1 MQAFPNCNLGYIYT
15 ENSDKEIL
23 FKEKLSARSENLVFI
38 TNEPD
43 FTFNLSVNPSKNHLI
58 LMLNE
63 RADIESSLKLID
75 EIRVTP
81 KTKET
86 LLKMTKSEGL
96 KKQIGDGPAY
106 V

>member
-1 MQAFPNCNLGYIYT
+1 MQVFPNCNLGYIY
-15 ENSDKEIL
+15 KEIL
-23 FKEKLSARSENLVFI
+23 FKEKLSARCENLVFI

-43 FTFNLSVNPSKNHLI
+43 FTFNLSVNPSQNHLI

>member
-1 MQAFPNCNLGYIYT
+1 MQVFPNCNLGYIYT

-23 FKEKLSARSENLVFI
+23 FKEKLSARCENLVFI

-43 FTFNLSVNPSKNHLI
+43 FTFNLSVNPSQNHLI

>member
-1 MQAFPNCNLGYIYT
+1 MQVFPNSNLGYIYT

-43 FTFNLSVNPSKNHLI
+43 FTFNLSVNPSQNHLI

>member
-1 MQAFPNCNLGYIYT
+1 MQVFPNCNLGYIYT

-43 FTFNLSVNPSKNHLI
+43 FTFNLSVNPSQNHLI

-63 RADIESSLKLID
+63 RADTESSLKLID

>member
-1 MQAFPNCNLGYIYT
+1 
-15 ENSDKEIL
+15 
-23 FKEKLSARSENLVFI
+23 
-38 TNEPD
+38 
-43 FTFNLSVNPSKNHLI
+43 
-58 LMLNE
+58 MLNE

>member
-43 FTFNLSVNPSKNHLI
+43 FTFNLSVNPS
-58 LMLNE
+58 
-63 RADIESSLKLID
+63 
-75 EIRVTP
+75 
-81 KTKET
+81 
-86 LLKMTKSEGL
+86 
-96 KKQIGDGPAY
+96 
-106 V
+106 